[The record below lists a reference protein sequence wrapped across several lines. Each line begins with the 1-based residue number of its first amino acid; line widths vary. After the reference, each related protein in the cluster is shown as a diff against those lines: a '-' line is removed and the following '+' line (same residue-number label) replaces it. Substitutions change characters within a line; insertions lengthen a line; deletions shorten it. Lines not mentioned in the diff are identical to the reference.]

1 MNMIAPEL
9 DFETACNL
17 KALKMVPN
25 FTLPPTVVR
34 KGNPGSCYTNARLM
48 MLSCYILKHGADA
61 LMAYDT
67 SERFGGAVADSI
79 RNANFDLIVAV
90 NSYIEACRSTPAD
103 MDLCKTI
110 YYDVAT
116 ILFDGNASICND
128 AADNTFFKV
137 IQYNK
142 PVLSDEDYRKIITNE
157 TRGTF
162 KSFLIVVSGEYQGH
176 LFVGV
181 HETFLFYNNGLW
193 VLFDDVDC
201 FRKCYTGRCIL
212 NN

>member
-34 KGNPGSCYTNARLM
+34 EGNPGSCYTNARLM

-67 SERFGGAVADSI
+67 SDRFGGTIGEAI
-79 RNANFDLIVAV
+79 RSANLDLIMAV
-90 NSYIEACRSTPAD
+90 NSYIEACRSTPTDIA
-103 MDLCKTI
+103 LCKTV
-110 YYDVAT
+110 YCDVAT
-116 ILFDGNASICND
+116 ILLNGNASICND
-128 AADNTFFKV
+128 AADGAFFKV

-142 PVLSDEDYRKIITNE
+142 PVLNDEDYRKIINTE
-157 TRGTF
+157 KKGTF
-162 KSFLIVVSGEYQGH
+162 KSFLIVVSGSYRGSV
-176 LFVGV
+176 FVGA
-181 HETFLFYNNGLW
+181 HETFLFYNNGIW

-201 FRKCYTGRCIL
+201 YRKCYTGRCIF
-212 NN
+212 